1 MSASIPTQPLQRG
14 DGPLYRQA
22 AAHLRRAIT
31 AGRLHVG
38 VELPTEAQLA
48 SGFGVSLITLRH
60 ALRELEAEGLIRK
73 RAAKAAIVT
82 AAAPPM
88 AARKLNSLE
97 DIVAGTKDARLEIT
111 EYRRRLSVEAAC
123 AFGLPPATRLHCLRG
138 RLLVA
143 GAPFSAITIFFP
155 PEIGRRLTRADFDD
169 VVVFRAVER
178 RLGLRVAGARI
189 TVAAEAADAELAA
202 VLDYP
207 EGAPVLVNR
216 FLYFAEDGGAVELTI
231 ARHRADRYSL
241 EYDFRN
247 DLR

>member
-1 MSASIPTQPLQRG
+1 MSASLPARPLQRS

-22 AAHLRRAIT
+22 AAHLRSAIT
-31 AGRLHVG
+31 DGRLAVG
-38 VELPTEAQLA
+38 GELPTEAELA

-82 AAAPPM
+82 AASPPVR
-88 AARKLNSLE
+88 ARPLNSLE
-97 DIVAGTKDARLEIT
+97 DIVAGTEDARLEIT
-111 EYRRRLSVEAAC
+111 EYRKLHAPEAAA
-123 AFGLPPATRLHCLRG
+123 AFGLAPGLRLHCLRG

-143 GAPFSAITIFFP
+143 GEPFSVISIYFP
-155 PEIGRRLTRADFDD
+155 PEIGQRLTRADFDD

-178 RLGLRVAGARI
+178 RLGLRVAGARV
-189 TVAAEAADAELAA
+189 TVAAETADAELARA
-202 VLDYP
+202 LDYQ

-216 FLYFAEDGGAVELTI
+216 FLYFAEDGSAVELTI

-241 EYDFRN
+241 AYEFRN
-247 DLR
+247 GLR